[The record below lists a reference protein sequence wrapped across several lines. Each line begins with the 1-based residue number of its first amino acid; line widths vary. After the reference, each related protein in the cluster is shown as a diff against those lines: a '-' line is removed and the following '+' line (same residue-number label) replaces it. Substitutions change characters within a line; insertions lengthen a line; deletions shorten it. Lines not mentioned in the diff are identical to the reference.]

1 MLKEEQRSLTFTWIQ
16 LFLKFCLWACLCPCL
31 CLLEFKKWLHLSVC
45 FENLKI
51 FAYVH
56 EFPLIRPISFYNTF
70 FFTMT
75 YLQQA
80 KKTPRNDQS
89 SRQDRN
95 CGIIW
100 NGNRRHRSK
109 DGWRSLTF
117 SDSQPLLR
125 SVSGGS
131 AEGSSE
137 VVPCFAFVHF
147 QRGLL
152 QFLLPYQRL
161 EPRKRGPY
169 IYLNQSISWGLWD
182 VVTCIVVFFSAKTN
196 VFSILKVD
204 W

>member
-1 MLKEEQRSLTFTWIQ
+1 MGLSLPLPLSFRIKEVIASFCVFWKFKDFCCTWSL
-16 LFLKFCLWACLCPCL
+16 
-31 CLLEFKKWLHLSVC
+31 S
-45 FENLKI
+45 
-51 FAYVH
+51 YVH
-56 EFPLIRPISFYNTF
+56 EFPLIRPINFYNTLF
-70 FFTMT
+70 SPWHIFNRQRW
-75 YLQQA
+75 LQG
-80 KKTPRNDQS
+80 KDQS

-109 DGWRSLTF
+109 DGGRSLTF
-117 SDSQPLLR
+117 SESQPLLR

>member
-1 MLKEEQRSLTFTWIQ
+1 MKS
-16 LFLKFCLWACLCPCL
+16 FLCAW
-31 CLLEFKKWLHLSVC
+31 
-45 FENLKI
+45 
-51 FAYVH
+51 
-56 EFPLIRPISFYNTF
+56 ISFDQTNKLLQHF
-70 FFTMT
+70 IFTMT

-80 KKTPRNDQS
+80 KMTPRNDQS
-89 SRQDRN
+89 FRQDRN

-100 NGNRRHRSK
+100 NGNRRRHRSK
-109 DGWRSLTF
+109 DGGRSLTF
-117 SDSQPLLR
+117 SESQPLLR